1 LPDINLRLVELGIEL
16 PPLPEP
22 AANYVP
28 AVVSERLVYLSGQ
41 TPKNGSTIRFA
52 GKIGEALSIDDG
64 YAAAELCTLR
74 LLSVLQSVSGDLNN
88 VEKILKLTAFVNA
101 VDGFEAHPQVV
112 NGASDLLVK
121 LFGERGRHARS
132 AVGVS
137 SLPSGAAVEIEM
149 IAQLHRHSP

>member
-1 LPDINLRLVELGIEL
+1 MDINLRMVELGIEL

-28 AVVSERLVYLSGQ
+28 AVAAGDLIYLSGQ
-41 TPKNGSTIRFA
+41 TPKHGSNIYYA
-52 GKIGEALSIDDG
+52 GQLGKNISIDEG
-64 YAAAELCTLR
+64 YAAAELCMLR
-74 LLSVLQSVSGDLNN
+74 LLSVLREVSGDLNS
-88 VEKILKLTAFVNA
+88 VQKIVKLTAFVNA
-101 VDGFEAHPQVV
+101 VDEFDAHPKVV

-137 SLPSGAAVEIEM
+137 SLPSGAAVELEM
-149 IAQLHRHSP
+149 IVQVSSASG